1 MVCWVF
7 IQIIFMHIC
16 TIYKQTL
23 QMLMGVSTELGI
35 EIKGR
40 TGSSSQLEKELNDPE
55 IDFFVSCFGIL
66 FIVLTH

>member
-1 MVCWVF
+1 
-7 IQIIFMHIC
+7 
-16 TIYKQTL
+16 
-23 QMLMGVSTELGI
+23 MLMGVSTELGI

-66 FIVLTH
+66 FIVLTHLTIFNTV